1 MMGVATDVSP
11 SVQRLRDAL
20 RDVPQGPI
28 DNIDL
33 VLSLLKGC
41 WNELMG
47 SNDTSM
53 RDFKVDRAE
62 QFSWRTPSLSFT
74 IERHGATVVGSTRAE
89 LQNWTVNLDSA
100 SAYHSEGRFRQLVRQ
115 APRLDVKSI
124 VARVCDAVQQGPRS
138 ECDLVRKGIV
148 FWSSEGEVIIKHGAL
163 VPGDGYRQ
171 TVAGRRRRFRQELAA
186 KMSER
191 GWKLRRVQRSMTFV
205 RASVNEPPPASM

>member
-1 MMGVATDVSP
+1 M
-11 SVQRLRDAL
+11 
-20 RDVPQGPI
+20 
-28 DNIDL
+28 
-33 VLSLLKGC
+33 
-41 WNELMG
+41 
-47 SNDTSM
+47 
-53 RDFKVDRAE
+53 
-62 QFSWRTPSLSFT
+62 RTPSLSFT

-205 RASVNEPPPASM
+205 RASVNEPPPATDNADREKQVIARQALAAGCPALAASWISSLKICFARHARNTQPDPKCAVSASRIED

>member
-1 MMGVATDVSP
+1 MGVATDVSP

-115 APRLDVKSI
+115 APRLDVKSMSLVSATLCSKGRDQSAI
-124 VARVCDAVQQGPRS
+124 WS
-138 ECDLVRKGIV
+138 EKESYFG
-148 FWSSEGEVIIKHGAL
+148 
-163 VPGDGYRQ
+163 VP
-171 TVAGRRRRFRQELAA
+171 
-186 KMSER
+186 KER
-191 GWKLRRVQRSMTFV
+191 
-205 RASVNEPPPASM
+205 

>member
-1 MMGVATDVSP
+1 MGVATDVSP

-62 QFSWRTPSLSFT
+62 QFSWRTPSPRCL
-74 IERHGATVVGSTRAE
+74 GSR
-89 LQNWTVNLDSA
+89 
-100 SAYHSEGRFRQLVRQ
+100 
-115 APRLDVKSI
+115 
-124 VARVCDAVQQGPRS
+124 
-138 ECDLVRKGIV
+138 
-148 FWSSEGEVIIKHGAL
+148 
-163 VPGDGYRQ
+163 
-171 TVAGRRRRFRQELAA
+171 
-186 KMSER
+186 
-191 GWKLRRVQRSMTFV
+191 
-205 RASVNEPPPASM
+205 